1 MKASTFG
8 EVVPGYEIRVLNE
21 REIRAAAGML
31 FVLML
36 IAIQR
41 VIYTWDF
48 QLLKYAS
55 TFFLADFIIRVFVSP
70 RLSPTLIL
78 GRLAVRSQT
87 PEYVGATQKKFAW
100 IIGLVLGSVMV
111 VMLNVLNLHSPITGI
126 ICFICQIFLFLE
138 SAFGI
143 CLGCKVYP
151 LLYGKQARYCPGEV
165 CELKDRQPIQKT
177 SRGQLIMLVAFA
189 AVFAAAVFP
198 LREHY
203 ARKPVSILG
212 VKEPAI
218 AGQPQSGP

>member
-1 MKASTFG
+1 MKAMTFG
-8 EVVPGYEIRVLNE
+8 EEVPGYDIRVLNE
-21 REIRAAAGML
+21 REVRAAAGIL

-55 TFFLADFIIRVFVSP
+55 TFFFADFLLRVFVSP

-78 GRLAVRSQT
+78 GRLAVSRQT

-100 IIGLVLGSVMV
+100 VIGLSLASVMV

-126 ICFICQIFLFLE
+126 ICFICLVFLFLE

-151 LLYGKQARYCPGEV
+151 LIYGKQVRYCPGEV
-165 CELKDRQPIQKT
+165 CELKDRQPTQKT
-177 SRGQLIMLVAFA
+177 SRTELLALVVFGAL
-189 AVFAAAVFP
+189 FAAAVVP
-198 LREHY
+198 LKDHY
-203 ARKPVSILG
+203 SRRPVSIMG
-212 VKEPAI
+212 MKEPPVA
-218 AGQPQSGP
+218 QQGPR